1 MRSADEQHGLVAL
14 RLASQFLAGTPA
26 RSPEAVVDRL
36 LAVQAQDGRGARL
49 GIRARSAGL
58 VAADVDRALSVTRS
72 LVVSWLNR
80 GTLHLVASG
89 DYWWLHALTTPRLAA
104 GNEQRLRQEGVS
116 PAQTERGVAVVMDA
130 VISNGPQTRAQLR
143 DRLDDAGI
151 PTAGQAL
158 VHLLFAAS
166 LRAHLVRGPV
176 FGAEQGFVLA
186 PDWLGDR
193 PASLDREEALA
204 LLARRYVAGHGPAG
218 PADLA
223 KWAGITIRDA
233 RLGFESIAGQLT
245 PVGGGL
251 VVAGPAEAVPLAA
264 PRLLGAFDE
273 LLHGWAS
280 REPIVGPHGGIV
292 TTNGIFRP
300 VVLVDGRAVG
310 TWSLPGGVV
319 SIRALEPIPHRALDA
334 LVTDGADVLRFLG
347 LPEKPVVVG

>member
-1 MRSADEQHGLVAL
+1 MQAADQRNDIVGL
-14 RLASQFLAGTPA
+14 RLASQLLTGAPA
-26 RSPEAVVDRL
+26 RTPEAVVDRL

-49 GIRARSAGL
+49 GVRARSAGL
-58 VAADVDRALSVTRS
+58 VAADVDRALTVTRS

-80 GTLHLVASG
+80 GTLHLVASQ

-104 GNEQRLRQEGVS
+104 GNERRLRQEGVN
-116 PAQTERGVAVVMDA
+116 PAQAERGVAVVMEA
-130 VISNGPQTRAQLR
+130 VISNGPQTRPQLR

-166 LRAHLVRGPV
+166 LRANLVRGPV
-176 FGAEQGFVLA
+176 IGSEQGFVSA
-186 PDWLGDR
+186 PDWLGERPVSPDR
-193 PASLDREEALA
+193 DEALA
-204 LLARRYVAGHGPAG
+204 LLARRYLAGHGPAG

-233 RLGFESIAGQLT
+233 RLGFDSMADELT
-245 PVGGGL
+245 PVGGDL
-251 VVAGPAEAVPLAA
+251 VVASLDEPAPTA
-264 PRLLGAFDE
+264 PTRLLGAFDE

-280 REPIVGPHGGIV
+280 REPIVGPHVGVI
-292 TTNGIFRP
+292 TTNGLFRP

-319 SIRALEPIPHRALDA
+319 SIRSLEPIPQRVLGA

-347 LPEKPVVVG
+347 LPDKPVVLA